1 MTFNISQKW
10 LVALI
15 AIVIPAVLLLL
26 AAILGSGVCI
36 MMTIVFWIALAM
48 VVVFIPYYKE
58 QPDH

>member
-1 MTFNISQKW
+1 MKFNISQKW